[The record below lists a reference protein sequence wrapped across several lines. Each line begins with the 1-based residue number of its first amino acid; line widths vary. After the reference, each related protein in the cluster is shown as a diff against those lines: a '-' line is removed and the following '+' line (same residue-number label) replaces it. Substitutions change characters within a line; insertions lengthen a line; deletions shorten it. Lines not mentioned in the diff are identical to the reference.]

1 MVSGSTSF
9 QRVRHWARTGGLASH
24 ARASFMPRTSGP
36 QAVFC
41 ALRAASARVS
51 AEAVAQFSPPLKL
64 THTSQTSFWARR
76 VETNNSPPKPMVS
89 PIPMIV
95 DRFMSLTVR
104 WTSDGA

>member
-1 MVSGSTSF
+1 
-9 QRVRHWARTGGLASH
+9 
-24 ARASFMPRTSGP
+24 
-36 QAVFC
+36 
-41 ALRAASARVS
+41 
-51 AEAVAQFSPPLKL
+51 
-64 THTSQTSFWARR
+64 